1 MGFDEKE
8 DKCCVN
14 TDSRVFGFKNLFL
27 GGCGN
32 IPTAYGANRE
42 FCFPHYKAMCFGLMC
57 LAYSDAHRNVARDQE
72 LRVYQEELPAEPI
85 PGEGAVSGLSP
96 TLANVDARPCTRC
109 GSPPSSLY
117 DQNEC
122 D

>member
-1 MGFDEKE
+1 MGFDEQE

-42 FCFPHYKAMCFGLMC
+42 FHLPHYKAVSIGLMY
-57 LAYSDAHRNVARDQE
+57 LAHSDAHCHVARDQE
-72 LRVYQEELPAEPI
+72 LRVHQKEL
-85 PGEGAVSGLSP
+85 
-96 TLANVDARPCTRC
+96 
-109 GSPPSSLY
+109 
-117 DQNEC
+117 
-122 D
+122 